1 MSGAR
6 IIGLERSAGGLSYL
20 PVLLLHLALC
30 PLVGLSAP
38 VAAWSGLLSLR
49 FAGPSIRAAVCSRR
63 VMA

>member
-1 MSGAR
+1 MSRAR
-6 IIGLERSAGGLSYL
+6 MIGLERSAGCLSCL

-38 VAAWSGLLSLR
+38 VAAWSGLLSLL
-49 FAGPSIRAAVCSRR
+49 FPGPPIRAAVCSRR